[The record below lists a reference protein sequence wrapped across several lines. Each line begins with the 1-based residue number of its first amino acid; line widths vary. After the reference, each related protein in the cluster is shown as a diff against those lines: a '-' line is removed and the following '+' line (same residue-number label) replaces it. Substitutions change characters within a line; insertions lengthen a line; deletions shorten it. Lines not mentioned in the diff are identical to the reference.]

1 MMAPFTRLYPP
12 VYTLYMSESIKAK
25 NHLRSVMPDIEVRR
39 VHPLAPRIPK
49 KLSSSQALEVIQS
62 TFEVIGGRERF
73 AIWADEN
80 YDEFVKIWGKTLAR
94 PGPTPTGPQTAIQ
107 INVGNLRTDPDGG

>member
-1 MMAPFTRLYPP
+1 
-12 VYTLYMSESIKAK
+12 MSESIKAK
-25 NHLRSVMPDIEVRR
+25 NHLRSVMPDIEVKR
-39 VHPLAPRIPK
+39 VRPLVPRIPK

-62 TFEVIGGRERF
+62 TFEIIGGRERF